1 MKKTG
6 ILNRYISIVLSKL
19 GHTDTIIIADCGLP
33 IPDDTI
39 CIDVSLH
46 LGEPPLWKVLEE
58 LMEHIVVEK
67 ITMATEMK
75 TNNLNLHDEIITTY
89 SDIEMDYMS
98 HDELKACIKNTKAV
112 IRTGE
117 ATPYANVILQAGVI
131 F

>member
-6 ILNRYISIVLSKL
+6 ILNRDISIVLSKL

-33 IPDDTI
+33 IPDDII

-46 LGEPPLWKVLEE
+46 LGEPPLWTVLEE
-58 LMEHIVVEK
+58 MMEHMVVEK

-75 TNNLNLHDEIITTY
+75 TNNHNLHDEIMTTY

-98 HDELKACIKNTKAV
+98 HDELKACSKNTKAV